1 MSFQAQKYIDEMNK
15 MYDIIS
21 QKTNVSLIELQFLE
35 VYKRTISC
43 YIK

>member
-1 MSFQAQKYIDEMNK
+1 MRIQTQTYIDEMNK

>member
-1 MSFQAQKYIDEMNK
+1 MSFQTQEYINEMNK

-21 QKTNVSLIELQFLE
+21 KKPNLSLIELQFLE

>member
-1 MSFQAQKYIDEMNK
+1 MNFQMQEYINEMNK
-15 MYDIIS
+15 MYDVIS
-21 QKTNVSLIELQFLE
+21 KKQNLSLIELQFLE